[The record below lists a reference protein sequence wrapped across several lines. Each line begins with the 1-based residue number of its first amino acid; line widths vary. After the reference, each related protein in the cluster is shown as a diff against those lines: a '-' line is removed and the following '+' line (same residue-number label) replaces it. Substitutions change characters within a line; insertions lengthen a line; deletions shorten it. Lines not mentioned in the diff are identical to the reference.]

1 MVWWVTGRVLAVGVF
16 GMAVLGAEA
25 IAAATRGYLPGESA
39 PPVGGTFGPEGGAP
53 LRLAVLGDSTAAG
66 VGARHRSDTVGARL
80 AAALGGDGRRVALD
94 GLAAPG
100 ARAGDLGSQVS
111 RALAH
116 DHPDVAVIL
125 IGAND
130 AIHLTRL
137 SVVERDLAAAV
148 GRLRA
153 ALVPVVVGTCPDLGT
168 VRAFA
173 HPLRELTGWQG
184 RRIAAVQARAVR
196 HAGGVAVDLGARTG
210 PVFRADPGALS
221 PDLYHPSADGYR
233 LWAAA
238 LLPAVQDAASMSTPI
253 T

>member
-1 MVWWVTGRVLAVGVF
+1 MLWWVTRRVLAAGVL

-39 PPVGGTFGPEGGAP
+39 PPGDGTFGPVDGSP
-53 LRLAVLGDSTAAG
+53 LRLAVLGDSAAAG
-66 VGARHRSDTVGARL
+66 VGARQRSDTVGARL
-80 AAALGGDGRRVALD
+80 AAALAETGRRVTLD
-94 GLAAPG
+94 GLAVPG
-100 ARAGDLGSQVS
+100 ARSADLGTQVS

-116 DHPDVAVIL
+116 GRPDVAVIL
-125 IGAND
+125 VGAND
-130 AIHLTRL
+130 ATHLTRL
-137 SVVERDLAAAV
+137 STVERDLAAAV

-153 ALVPVVVGTCPDLGT
+153 ALVPVVVGTCPDMGT
-168 VRAFA
+168 IRAFA

-184 RRIAAVQARAVR
+184 RRIAAAQARAVR

-210 PVFRADPGALS
+210 PVFRADPGTLS
-221 PDLYHPSADGYR
+221 PDLFHPSADGYR

-238 LLPAVQDAASMSTPI
+238 LLPAVHNAASVSPPI